1 MSELKEDIDY
11 SLEDWKPQKDIGV
24 IFDDK
29 TAENRDKAQ
38 IGQMIRKMRDV
49 ANEYGFDLNQ
59 WGTGHLTGFKKVN
72 K

>member
-11 SLEDWKPQKDIGV
+11 FPENWKPQEDIGI

-38 IGQMIRKMRDV
+38 IGKMIRRMREV

-59 WGTGHLTGFKKVN
+59 WGSGYLTGFKKV
-72 K
+72 

>member
-11 SLEDWKPQKDIGV
+11 YPGNWKPQKDIGV

-38 IGQMIRKMRDV
+38 IGQMIRRMREI
-49 ANEYGFDLNQ
+49 ANEYGFDLNK
-59 WGTGHLTGFKKVN
+59 WGAGYLTGFKKV
-72 K
+72 